1 MISLPR
7 HHVASGSYYVGQSDA
22 LVLEAYL
29 GTCVGVGLY
38 DPEARVGGLSHL
50 LLPKALSSTS
60 CFEPQKY
67 AASGLPICLNELYEA
82 GAEKNRLKA
91 YIAGG
96 ALVGPLDDRD
106 LALDIGGRTV
116 EIVQHILAEAGI
128 RVEQTE
134 TGGFFTCCL
143 SLNLES
149 GECSIQPAGED
160 RLKGNSEVYAPTE
173 DDISKVI
180 SELKPIPQVALK
192 IMRMVEDE
200 NLGITELSD
209 EIRRDQ
215 VISARTLS
223 LCNSVMF
230 SGRKKIETID
240 HALVYVGLDLF
251 IKLIIASSL
260 NNFYGQSEKGYS
272 LCKGGLYHHAVGC
285 AMIAETLAG
294 LTKLVQPAVAYT
306 AGLLHDIGKV
316 VLDQYVSK
324 GYPLFYRHLNDHR
337 YQFIEAERKI
347 LETDHTEIG
356 ARLASFWDLP
366 DSLAKAIRHHHCPE
380 RDNEFTELTHIV
392 YLADLLMSRFHTG
405 LELERL
411 GTANLVGRLEAIGLK
426 TADLPNIIDLIPM
439 KVFDASP
446 EKALTP
452 NG

>member
-7 HHVASGSYYVGQSDA
+7 HHVASGSYYVGNSEA

-29 GTCVGVGLY
+29 GTCVGVALY
-38 DPEARVGGLSHL
+38 DPEARIGGLSHL
-50 LLPKALSSTS
+50 LLPEALSSTS

-67 AASGLPICLNELYEA
+67 AASGLPICLNELEEA
-82 GAEKNRLKA
+82 GAEKSRLRA

-116 EIVQHILAEAGI
+116 EIVQNILTEAGI
-128 RVEQTE
+128 WVEKTE

-143 SLNLES
+143 SLNMET
-149 GECSIQPAGED
+149 GECAIQPAGED
-160 RLKGNSEVYAPTE
+160 RLKTDSEVYAPTT
-173 DDISKVI
+173 DDINKVI

-192 IMRMVEDE
+192 IMRMVDDE
-200 NLGITELSD
+200 NLEINELSD
-209 EIRRDQ
+209 EIRKDQ

-230 SGRKKIETID
+230 SGRNKIESID

-285 AMIAETLAG
+285 AMIAETIAG
-294 LTKLVQPAVAYT
+294 LTKLVQPAIAYT

-316 VLDQYVSK
+316 VLDQYVST
-324 GYPLFYRHLNDHR
+324 GYPLFYRHLNDHQ
-337 YQFIEAERKI
+337 YQFIEAEREI
-347 LETDHTEIG
+347 LGTDHTEIG
-356 ARLASFWDLP
+356 SRLAGIWDLP
-366 DSLAKAIRHHHCPE
+366 ESLAKAIRHHHCPE
-380 RDNEFTELTHIV
+380 KDNEFTELTHIV

-411 GTANLVGRLEAIGLK
+411 GTANLVNRLEAIGLK
-426 TADLPNIIDLIPM
+426 TEDLPNIIDLIPM

>member
-7 HHVASGSYYVGQSDA
+7 HHVASGNYYVGKSDP

-29 GTCVGVGLY
+29 GTCVGVALY
-38 DPEARVGGLSHL
+38 DPEARIGGLSHL
-50 LLPKALSSTS
+50 LLPQALSSTS
-60 CFEPQKY
+60 CYEPQKY
-67 AASGLPICLNELYEA
+67 AATGLPICLNELYEA
-82 GAEKNRLKA
+82 GAEKSRLKA

-106 LALDIGGRTV
+106 LSLDIGGRTV
-116 EIVQHILAEAGI
+116 EIVQNILTEAGI
-128 RVEQTE
+128 QVEQTE

-149 GECSIQPAGED
+149 GECTIQPAGED
-160 RLKGNSEVYAPTE
+160 RLKGGSELEAPGE
-173 DDISKVI
+173 DDINKVI
-180 SELKPIPQVALK
+180 NELKPIPQVALK

-200 NLGITELSD
+200 NLGISELSD

-230 SGRKKIETID
+230 GGRSKIESID
-240 HALVYVGLDLF
+240 HALVYVGLELF

-260 NNFYGQSEKGYS
+260 INFYGESERGYS

-285 AMIAETLAG
+285 AMIAETIAG
-294 LTKLVQPAVAYT
+294 QTKLVKPAVAYT

-316 VLDQYVSK
+316 VLDQYVSR
-324 GYPLFYRHLNDHR
+324 GYPLFYRHLNEHQS
-337 YQFIEAERKI
+337 QFIEAERKI
-347 LETDHTEIG
+347 LQTDHTEIG
-356 ARLASFWDLP
+356 GRLAGIWDLP
-366 DSLAKAIRHHHCPE
+366 ESLASTIRHHHCPE
-380 RDNEFTELTHIV
+380 GDDKFSDLTHIV

-411 GTANLVGRLEAIGLK
+411 GTANLVNRLAAIGL
-426 TADLPNIIDLIPM
+426 TTEDLPNIIDLIPM
-439 KVFDASP
+439 KVFEASP